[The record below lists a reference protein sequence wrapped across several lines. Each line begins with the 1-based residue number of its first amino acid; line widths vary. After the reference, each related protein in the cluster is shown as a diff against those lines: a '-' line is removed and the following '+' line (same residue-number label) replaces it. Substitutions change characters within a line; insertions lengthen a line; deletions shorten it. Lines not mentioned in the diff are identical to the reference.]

1 MSATISRR
9 EFVET
14 TAGLVIAFH
23 LPSGIAERTFR
34 PAAAPS
40 FSPNAWLSI
49 GSDGIVTLIV
59 DKSEMGQGSQTGLAM
74 ILAEELDADWST
86 VRLGPVPENPAGW
99 SRRMSTGGSTAIRT
113 SWEPLRKAGAAARE
127 MLLDAAASTWD
138 VDRASCRAERGAVV
152 HGPSK
157 RRLTYGRL
165 VAKAAKLPVPKDP
178 PLKDSKDFRLLGTRV
193 PRLDTPAKV
202 DGSAVFGID
211 VKVPGMLVA
220 SIERCPVFG
229 GTLKSYD
236 ATKAKAVPGVR
247 AVVALEPSPW
257 TGTGGA
263 WAAGCAAG
271 IAVVADTYWQA
282 VTGRRALE
290 IQWDEGDAASLESD
304 GIRAQFVKLAEQ
316 PGVEARKDGD
326 AAASLAGAA
335 KRVEA
340 VYEVPFLHHA
350 TMEPMTCTAHVRSD
364 GGGCDV
370 WVPTQN
376 QTRAQEVA
384 AEITGLPKEQVRIHT
399 TFLGGGFGRRLES
412 DFVSE
417 AVRVSKAA
425 RAPVK
430 VIWSRE
436 DDVQHGFYRPATYN
450 RFAAALDAGGTPM
463 AWTHRIVA
471 PPILLKFG
479 PLDKGID
486 RTLID
491 GASNLPYAIPNVFVD
506 QVAVDLLPVPR
517 GFWRSVG
524 ISQNAFVTE
533 CFFDEV
539 AVAAGKDPYELR
551 RQLLRDKPRHLRTLE
566 LAAQKAGWGTP
577 LAAGRGRGIALA
589 EWAPTTCAQVAEVSV
604 TPDGSVRVH
613 RVVCAV
619 DCGPTVN
626 VGQIEAQLQGG
637 IVYGLTAA
645 LYGEIT
651 IDRGRVKQSNFTD
664 YPMLHIEEMPVVEVH
679 VVPSD
684 DKQGGIGE
692 PSVGPIAPAVCNA
705 IFAATGK
712 RIRKLPIG
720 KVV

>member
-1 MSATISRR
+1 MTSRITRR
-9 EFVET
+9 EFVEST
-14 TAGLVIAFH
+14 TGLVIAFS
-23 LPSGIAERTFR
+23 LPWRAHAA
-34 PAAAPS
+34 PDAAAEP
-40 FSPNAWLSI
+40 FAPNAWLRV
-49 GSDGIVTLIV
+49 GTDGIVTLTV

-74 ILAEELDADWST
+74 ILADELEADWST
-86 VRLGPVPENPAGW
+86 IRLGPVPENPAGW

-127 MLLDAAASTWD
+127 MLIDAAASTWD

-152 HGPSK
+152 HDASK
-157 RRLTYGRL
+157 RRLTYGKL
-165 VAKAAKLPVPKDP
+165 VAQAARMPVPKDP
-178 PLKDSKDFRLLGTRV
+178 PLKDPKDFRLLGTRL

-211 VKVPGMLVA
+211 IKVPGMLVA

-247 AVVALEPSPW
+247 AVVALAPSPW
-257 TGTGGA
+257 TGTNGP
-263 WAAGCAAG
+263 WATGCAAG
-271 IAVVADTYWQA
+271 VAVVADTYWQA

-290 IQWDEGDAASLESD
+290 IQWDEGDAASLDSD
-304 GIRAQFVKLAEQ
+304 GIRAQFIRMAEQ

-326 AAASLAGAA
+326 AATTLAGAA

-350 TMEPMTCTAHVRSD
+350 TMEPMTCTASVSAD
-364 GGGCDV
+364 GCDI

-384 AEITGLPKEQVRIHT
+384 AELTGLPKEQVRIHT
-399 TFLGGGFGRRLES
+399 TFLGGGFGRRLEP

-417 AVRVSKAA
+417 AVRVAKAA
-425 RAPVK
+425 GAPVK

-450 RFAAALDAGGTPM
+450 RFAAALDASGTPV

-566 LAAQKAGWGTP
+566 LAAQKAGWSTP
-577 LAAGRGRGIALA
+577 LPTGRGRGIALA

-604 TPDGSVRVH
+604 APDGRVRVH

-651 IDRGRVKQSNFTD
+651 IERGRVKQSNFTD
-664 YPMLHIEEMPVVEVH
+664 YPMMHIDEMPVVEVH

-692 PSVGPIAPAVCNA
+692 PSVGPVAPAVCNA

-720 KVV
+720 KIV